1 MNHHFYLSNSVRR
14 AFFTRA
20 MSSTMQVTE
29 AQEITQAVHRASIK
43 SVEDGD
49 YVLSANRPCLDIS
62 HFMNSVKNDDL
73 QLVAFRLDLTT
84 APASADLHL
93 YDSSP
98 NSPCP
103 CNSGARIPTTLRLPS
118 LEKGEEILL
127 FRDVSLTHF
136 MARTVAISRSEDG
149 IPGYFSVVIDF
160 TELVYPRVLPIQNL
174 PATLTFLPTL
184 LATITSHG
192 LGFSSVQNLEVAEEN
207 REFMFLHISEGIN
220 NQLNDPAEWTLSADR
235 SVPNQTRLYV
245 SSNPNSSDLRR

>member
-1 MNHHFYLSNSVRR
+1 MDQHFYLSNSVRR

-29 AQEITQAVHRASIK
+29 VQEITQAVHRASIK

-118 LEKGEEILL
+118 SEKGEEILL

-136 MARTVAISRSEDG
+136 MARTVAISR
-149 IPGYFSVVIDF
+149 
-160 TELVYPRVLPIQNL
+160 T
-174 PATLTFLPTL
+174 
-184 LATITSHG
+184 
-192 LGFSSVQNLEVAEEN
+192 EEN
-207 REFMFLHISEGIN
+207 REFIFLHISDGIN